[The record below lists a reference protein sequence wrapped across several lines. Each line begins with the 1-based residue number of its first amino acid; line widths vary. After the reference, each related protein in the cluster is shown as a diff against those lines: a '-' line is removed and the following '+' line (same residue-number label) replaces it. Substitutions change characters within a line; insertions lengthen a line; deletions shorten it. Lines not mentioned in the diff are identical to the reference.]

1 VGDLL
6 SRWTNRQLRSVLH
19 RAVPPQSEATL
30 RSRYSATVFYEP
42 RHEVVISCL
51 EPSGPDEPALFPP
64 ITAGEHLAAR
74 RRETT
79 RSGYQD

>member
-1 VGDLL
+1 M
-6 SRWTNRQLRSVLH
+6 SRRRHARSV
-19 RAVPPQSEATL
+19 Q
-30 RSRYSATVFYEP
+30 
-42 RHEVVISCL
+42 
-51 EPSGPDEPALFPP
+51 GPTKPALFPP

>member
-1 VGDLL
+1 MSKAAVELDSGEKIPAIDFAGLTD
-6 SRWTNRQLRSVLH
+6 RDAMTRGNRRPHARSV
-19 RAVPPQSEATL
+19 R
-30 RSRYSATVFYEP
+30 
-42 RHEVVISCL
+42 
-51 EPSGPDEPALFPP
+51 GPTKPALFPP